1 MNQQPSAT
9 ILAQLKP
16 RSKAARFRL
25 YMPAIESKIRDGVGH
40 AQIREALAELG
51 LELTP
56 ATYFNYLK
64 RSRHRAQ
71 KANPPA
77 VRAGL
82 AAGEAL
88 QPKRPEPPRKFDY
101 DPRGIPDLLK

>member
-1 MNQQPSAT
+1 MNQQPSAA

-16 RSKAARFRL
+16 KSKAARFRL

-51 LELTP
+51 LELTT

-64 RSRHRAQ
+64 RSRRRAQ
-71 KANPPA
+71 KPGSPA
-77 VRAGL
+77 ARGGL
-82 AAGEAL
+82 APGEVL
-88 QPKRPEPPRKFDY
+88 EPKRLEPPRKFDY